1 MKSSDNVGQN
11 RKTLSLGPD
20 VCDILDRVVNVEKQ
34 YDSYSAAVRRAV
46 RFTFREKEEVAA

>member
-1 MKSSDNVGQN
+1 MMIPMT
-11 RKTLSLGPD
+11 RKTITFDPD
-20 VCDILDRVVNVEKQ
+20 DEKILDRVVNVEKQ

>member
-1 MKSSDNVGQN
+1 MKSSDTNEQY

-20 VCDILDRVVNVEKQ
+20 VCDILDRVVNTEKQ

-46 RFTFREKEEVAA
+46 RSTF